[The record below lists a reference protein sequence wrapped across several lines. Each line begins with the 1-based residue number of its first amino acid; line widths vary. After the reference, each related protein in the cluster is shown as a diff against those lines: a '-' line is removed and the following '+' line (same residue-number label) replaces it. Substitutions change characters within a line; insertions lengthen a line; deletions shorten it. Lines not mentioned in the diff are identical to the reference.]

1 MTYKPGGNL
10 VKTKILMLVMVFA
23 WALCGAGDVRAEGL
37 DDIPSTGEF
46 VLIGVGVV
54 LVITLIV
61 VAVLNA
67 GGDEE
72 AKEVE
77 EESHVS
83 RIEPAAKVKL
93 RIDPV
98 LTLQKNAVGGG
109 LSFSF

>member
-1 MTYKPGGNL
+1 

-23 WALCGAGDVRAEGL
+23 WALCGAGDVHADL
-37 DDIPSTGEF
+37 DDIPSTGEM
-46 VLIGVGVV
+46 VMIGVGVA
-54 LVITLIV
+54 LVITFII
-61 VAVLNA
+61 VAVLSI
-67 GGDEE
+67 GDDEE
-72 AKEVE
+72 AE
-77 EESHVS
+77 EEINLS